1 MKKFLVFLLLVLFV
15 ILAFSVRVT
24 ILHINDTHGHAWVF
38 NEWRNPNIGGFSVIA
53 TIVEEVRKEVESQ
66 GGHVIFLHAGDLNT
80 GVPESDLQD
89 AIPDI
94 VALNMIGLDAMAVGN
109 HEFDNPRE
117 VLLKQMKYA
126 DFPFLSANIVDGE
139 GKPFFKPY
147 IIKDFGDVKV
157 AIYGLT
163 TEETE
168 ILEPLYLGD
177 LKFLNAVEVSK
188 KLIPELRKKADV
200 VIALVHL
207 GWGMEHPG
215 NYTTSG
221 QLAMRVEGI
230 DAIIDGH
237 SHTKM
242 EKAKVVNG
250 TIVVQAW
257 ELGKYVGR
265 LDLDIENG
273 KIVNWSWKPIPVNLK
288 VYKGKDKEGKAIYE
302 YVGKPYK
309 ENKYVKA
316 ALDYFKKVG
325 SEKLDTVIGETK
337 VLLSSKE
344 ARKKDT
350 NLSNLIT
357 DAMRWKTGAD
367 IAFTNGGGIRA
378 DILPGPIKIRDILT
392 VLPFG
397 NTLFVMKLTGE
408 QVMKVLEYAATIPEG
423 KGAYLH
429 TSGLTWKSK
438 DGKVVEAYVNGEPL
452 DPKKTYVVVTNNYM
466 AGGGD
471 GYEMLKEWS
480 SLGYDTGFLLADSVI
495 EYIKKELGG
504 VIEEYDSSQR
514 YVRE

>member
-1 MKKFLVFLLLVLFV
+1 VRKLSIILLLIMFV
-15 ILAFSVRVT
+15 FLAFSVRVT

-38 NEWRNPNIGGFSVIA
+38 SEWRNPNIGGFSVIA

-126 DFPFLSANIVDGE
+126 DFPFLSANIVDSE
-139 GKPFFKPY
+139 GKPFFTPY

-177 LKFLNAVEVSK
+177 LKFLNAIEVSK
-188 KLIPELRKKADV
+188 KLVPAFRKKADV

-207 GWGMEHPG
+207 GWGMKHPG

-221 QLAMRVEGI
+221 QLAMNVEGI
-230 DAIIDGH
+230 DVIIDGH

-242 EKAKVVNG
+242 EKAEIVNG

-257 ELGKYVGR
+257 EFGKYVGR
-265 LDLDIENG
+265 LDLDIEDG

-288 VYKGKDKEGKAIYE
+288 VYKGKDKEGKKIYE

-316 ALDYFKKVG
+316 VLDYFKKVG
-325 SEKLDTVIGETK
+325 SEKLDVVIGETK
-337 VLLSSKE
+337 ILLTYKGVRE
-344 ARKKDT
+344 KDT
-350 NLSNLIT
+350 NLSNLVT
-357 DAMRWKTGAD
+357 DAMRWKAKAD

-378 DILPGPIKIRDILT
+378 DILPGKITIRDILT

-397 NTLFVMKLTGE
+397 NTLFVMKLSGE
-408 QVMKVLEYAATIPEG
+408 QVLKVLEYAATIPKG

-438 DGKVVEAYVNGEPL
+438 DGKVVEVYVNDEPL
-452 DPKKTYVVVTNNYM
+452 DLTKTYIVVTNNYM

-471 GYEMLKEWS
+471 GYKMLKEWS
-480 SLGYDTGFLLADSVI
+480 TQGYDTGFLMSDAVI
-495 EYIKKELGG
+495 EYIKEVLGG
-504 VIEEYDSSQR
+504 VIEDYDSSQR